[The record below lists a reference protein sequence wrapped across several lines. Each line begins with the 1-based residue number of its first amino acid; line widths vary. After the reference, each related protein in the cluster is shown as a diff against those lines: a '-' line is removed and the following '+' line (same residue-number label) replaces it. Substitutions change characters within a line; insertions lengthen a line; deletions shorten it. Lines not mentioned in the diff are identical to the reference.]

1 MDSADRD
8 PDAVSRT
15 VARAGARSLA
25 LVAAAL
31 TLQWLILR
39 PAPAPVMRWA
49 PTLFLLGLSAV
60 ALAWQR
66 RLRHVDSGPGP
77 VEARGKASRGVVLL
91 LCGLPA
97 ALSLGYVIIVGGT
110 RHTSTSLAPL
120 EGIVLYVIATPVIE
134 EYYFRHHLYRE
145 FLTLLGRPL
154 AVIIAN
160 SVWFAAIHAPQ
171 NIPIAFVIGICCG
184 TLRSVSGTIYFS
196 ILAHATT
203 NLVLE
208 LARY

>member
-1 MDSADRD
+1 MDPADRD
-8 PDAVSRT
+8 RDAVSLT
-15 VARAGARSLA
+15 VPRAGARGFVLIAVALA
-25 LVAAAL
+25 LR
-31 TLQWLILR
+31 WLILR

-49 PTLFLLGLSAV
+49 PLIFVVCLGTV

-66 RLRHVDSGPGP
+66 RLSHVDSGPGKGP
-77 VEARGKASRGVVLL
+77 GRVPRGLVLL
-91 LCGLPA
+91 LCCLPA

-110 RHTSTSLAPL
+110 RHTSTSLAL
-120 EGIVLYVIATPVIE
+120 LASIALYVVATPVIE

-145 FLTLLGRPL
+145 FSTFFGRPVT
-154 AVIIAN
+154 AIIAN

-171 NIPIAFVIGICCG
+171 NIPIALILGICCA
-184 TLRSVSGTIYFS
+184 TLRSTTGTIYFC

-208 LARY
+208 LARF